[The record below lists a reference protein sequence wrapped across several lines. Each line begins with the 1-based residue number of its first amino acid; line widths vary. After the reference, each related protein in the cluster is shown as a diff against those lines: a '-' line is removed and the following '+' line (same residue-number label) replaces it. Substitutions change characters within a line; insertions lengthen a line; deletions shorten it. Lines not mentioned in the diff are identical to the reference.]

1 MEASSTRGVQDGH
14 LAFDLD
20 GPGKQR
26 FTTRGNWPGCQRR
39 DIFGEP
45 PTEASGDAPMRGACL
60 HAGPMPTSGSLTFL
74 DALARRSLPLG
85 MRLRL
90 LSALLALAAPHVRGG
105 AQAPPAPPRLAALVS
120 DAAGVRVT
128 TRSAREYAAASA
140 AYRDLLTRLRALDR
154 GSLGRDDQVDYD
166 LLDAYLRTRAFEIDS
181 LRVHEVV
188 PVSYLSLGATDRLF
202 LRPGAISDAG
212 VLDALAELRQ
222 FPAVLAHA
230 RANLKVPARTWTENA
245 IAQARYAR
253 LLLDEYVP
261 RAAVDDP
268 AIKRDLIGAAQEA
281 SRATEEFRLWME
293 RDLLPR
299 STRPPTWKPS
309 DIEFYQLQFEQLDG
323 YGVDQMLRIAERE
336 AVQLTAEM
344 RALAKEIHPSGDLR
358 TVWEQMKDE
367 APPWEG
373 VIPMAQRYVDL
384 TTAWLRGAGAHV
396 ATIPDFDYGAVLTT
410 PMARRTLSF
419 GGAQYGPTVAGR
431 LSGYYVLT
439 PLEPWLTE
447 AEQASRLR
455 SYNPYWTHVIS
466 YHEWLGHTA
475 QRAAAAQ
482 HVTRPMRR
490 LFQSGYF
497 SQSWSFYL
505 ERLLEDEGYY
515 DVLPYMERLKTKMAR
530 RQMRMWRVQRIL
542 TKLKMAKGEMSFEQ
556 AVKAYIDHIGMEPTN
571 AFLEVQR
578 DSQNATPPGRE
589 IIGELVILQLRDE
602 YKRRMGVHYSLRRFN
617 DQLLA
622 YGDLPFKQ
630 IRRLMFE

>member
-1 MEASSTRGVQDGH
+1 MSRLTRAAVV
-14 LAFDLD
+14 
-20 GPGKQR
+20 
-26 FTTRGNWPGCQRR
+26 
-39 DIFGEP
+39 
-45 PTEASGDAPMRGACL
+45 
-60 HAGPMPTSGSLTFL
+60 
-74 DALARRSLPLG
+74 
-85 MRLRL
+85 
-90 LSALLALAAPHVRGG
+90 LLAALPAGVASVAANARSAA
-105 AQAPPAPPRLAALVS
+105 AQAPSATTPSPSQRLAALV
-120 DAAGVRVT
+120 AEAGQVRT
-128 TRSAREYAAASA
+128 PTRAAREYAAASA
-140 AYRDLLTRLRALDR
+140 AYRSLLQRLRGIDR
-154 GSLGRDDQVDYD
+154 NALGRDDQVDYD
-166 LLDAYLRTRAFEIDS
+166 LLDAHLRTRAFEIDS
-181 LRVHEVV
+181 LRVHELV
-188 PVSYLSLGATDRLF
+188 PVNYIALGATDRLF

-212 VLDALAELRQ
+212 VREALAELRE
-222 FPAVLAHA
+222 FPSVLASA
-230 RANLKVPARTWTENA
+230 RANLTTPARTWTENA

-253 LLLDEYVP
+253 ILLDEYVP
-261 RAAVDDP
+261 QAMVDDP
-268 AIKRDLIGAAQEA
+268 ALKRDLVAAAQEA
-281 SRATEEFRLWME
+281 SRAVESFSRWME

-309 DIEFYQLQFEQLDG
+309 DIDFYQLQFEQLDG
-323 YGVDQMLRIAERE
+323 YGVDEMLRIAERE
-336 AVQLTAEM
+336 AVQLTSEM
-344 RALAKEIHPSGDLR
+344 QALAKAIHPSGDLR
-358 TVWEQMKDE
+358 TVWERMKDE

-373 VIPMAQRYVDL
+373 VIPMAQRYVQM
-384 TTAWLRGAGAHV
+384 TTDWLRGPGAHV

-447 AEQASRLR
+447 AEKASRIR

-497 SQSWSFYL
+497 SQAWSFYL
-505 ERLLEDEGYY
+505 ERLLEEEGYY
-515 DVLPYMERLKTKMAR
+515 DVLPYMERLKTQMAR

-542 TKLKMAKGEMSFEQ
+542 TKLKMAKGEMTFDQ
-556 AVKAYIDHIGMEPTN
+556 AVQAYIDHIGMEPTN

-589 IIGELVILQLRDE
+589 IIGELMIVQLRDE
-602 YKRRMGVHYSLRRFN
+602 YKRRMGAHYSLRAFN
-617 DQLLA
+617 DRLLT

>member
-1 MEASSTRGVQDGH
+1 MQH
-14 LAFDLD
+14 LA
-20 GPGKQR
+20 R
-26 FTTRGNWPGCQRR
+26 
-39 DIFGEP
+39 
-45 PTEASGDAPMRGACL
+45 AA
-60 HAGPMPTSGSLTFL
+60 HFL
-74 DALARRSLPLG
+74 RTALPAAAALALALARP
-85 MRLRL
+85 
-90 LSALLALAAPHVRGG
+90 AG
-105 AQAPPAPPRLAALVS
+105 AQGAAVPATSPSQRLAALVTE
-120 DAAGVRVT
+120 AGQVRIP

-140 AYRDLLTRLRALDR
+140 AYRGILQRLRAIDR
-154 GSLGRDDQVDYD
+154 GALGRDDQVDFD
-166 LLDAYLRTRAFEIDS
+166 LLDAHVRTRAFEIDS
-181 LRVHEVV
+181 LRLHELV
-188 PVSYLSLGATDRLF
+188 PVNYIALGATDRLF

-212 VLDALAELRQ
+212 VRDALNELRQ
-222 FPAVLAHA
+222 FPAVLANA
-230 RANLKVPARTWTENA
+230 RANLTTPARTWTENA
-245 IAQARYAR
+245 IAQGRYAR

-261 RAAVDDP
+261 QAMVDDP
-268 AIKRDLIGAAQEA
+268 ALKRDLVAAAQDA
-281 SRATEEFRLWME
+281 SRAVESFSQWME

-309 DIEFYQLQFEQLDG
+309 EIDFYQLQFEQLDG
-323 YGVDQMLRIAERE
+323 YGVEEMLRIAERE
-336 AVQLTAEM
+336 AEQLTAEM
-344 RALAKEIHPSGDLR
+344 RALAREIHPSGDLR

-373 VIPMAQRYVDL
+373 VIPMAQRYVDM
-384 TTAWLRGAGAHV
+384 TTQWLRGRGAHV

-447 AEQASRLR
+447 TEKASRIR

-482 HVTRPMRR
+482 NVTRPMRR

-497 SQSWSFYL
+497 SQAWSFYL
-505 ERLLEDEGYY
+505 ERLLEEEGYY
-515 DVLPYMERLKTKMAR
+515 DVLPYMERLKTQMAR

-542 TKLKMAKGEMSFEQ
+542 TKLKMAKGEMTFDQ
-556 AVKAYIDHIGMEPTN
+556 AVQAYIDHIGMEPTN

-589 IIGELVILQLRDE
+589 IIGELMIVQLRDE
-602 YKRRMGVHYSLRRFN
+602 YKRRMGAHYSLKAFN
-617 DQLLA
+617 DRLLT
-622 YGDLPFKQ
+622 YGDLPFRQ

>member
-1 MEASSTRGVQDGH
+1 MSPSARAALTLIAAQSLGATVLSTSARPARAQEAAPAQRLATLVSEASRVST
-14 LAFDLD
+14 
-20 GPGKQR
+20 P
-26 FTTRGNWPGCQRR
+26 
-39 DIFGEP
+39 
-45 PTEASGDAPMRGACL
+45 
-60 HAGPMPTSGSLTFL
+60 
-74 DALARRSLPLG
+74 
-85 MRLRL
+85 
-90 LSALLALAAPHVRGG
+90 
-105 AQAPPAPPRLAALVS
+105 
-120 DAAGVRVT
+120 

-140 AYRDLLTRLRALDR
+140 AYRDLLARLRTIDP
-154 GSLGRDDQVDYD
+154 GSLGLDDRVDWE
-166 LLDAYLRTRAFEIDS
+166 LLDAHLRTRAFEIDS
-181 LRVHEVV
+181 LRLHEVV
-188 PVSYLSLGATDRLF
+188 PVNYLSLGATDRLF
-202 LRPGAISDAG
+202 LRPGAISDEG
-212 VLDALAELRQ
+212 VRRALTELRQ
-222 FPAVLAHA
+222 FPAVLANA
-230 RANLKVPARTWTENA
+230 RANLKAPARTWTENA
-245 IAQARYAR
+245 MAQARYAR
-253 LLLDEYVP
+253 ILLDDYVP

-268 AIKRDLIGAAQEA
+268 ALKRDLVAAAQEA
-281 SRATEEFRLWME
+281 SRATEEFRGWLARE
-293 RDLLPR
+293 LLPR
-299 STRPPTWKPS
+299 STRLPTWKPS
-309 DIEFYQLQFEQLDG
+309 DIDFYQLQFEQLEG
-323 YGVDQMLRIAERE
+323 YGVDEMLRIAERD
-336 AVQLTAEM
+336 AVQLTGEM

-373 VIPMAQRYVDL
+373 VIPMAQRYVEM
-384 TTAWLRGAGAHV
+384 TTEWLRGRGAHV
-396 ATIPDFDYGAVLTT
+396 ATIPAFDYGAVLTT

-439 PLEPWLTE
+439 PLEPWLTD
-447 AEQASRLR
+447 AEKASRIR

-497 SQSWSFYL
+497 SQAWSFYL

-515 DVLPYMERLKTKMAR
+515 DVLPHMERLKTKMAR

-542 TKLKMAKGEMSFEQ
+542 TKLKMAKGEMTFDQ
-556 AVKAYIDHIGMEPTN
+556 AVQAYIDHIGMEPTN

-589 IIGELVILQLRDE
+589 IIGELMIVQLRDE
-602 YKRRMGVHYSLRRFN
+602 YQRRMGAHYTLKAFN
-617 DQLLA
+617 DRLLT

>member
-1 MEASSTRGVQDGH
+1 
-14 LAFDLD
+14 
-20 GPGKQR
+20 
-26 FTTRGNWPGCQRR
+26 
-39 DIFGEP
+39 
-45 PTEASGDAPMRGACL
+45 MRIR
-60 HAGPMPTSGSLTFL
+60 HRPIV
-74 DALARRSLPLG
+74 
-85 MRLRL
+85 L
-90 LSALLALAAPHVRGG
+90 LLALLATSWPARGVSQAAPA
-105 AQAPPAPPRLAALVS
+105 AQAPADASPLASLVAE
-120 DAAGVRVT
+120 AARVRT
-128 TRSAREYAAASA
+128 PTRSAREYAAASA
-140 AYRDLLTRLRALDR
+140 SYRDLLGRLRAIDR
-154 GSLGRDDQVDYD
+154 SSLGRDDQVDYD
-166 LLDAYLRTRAFEIDS
+166 LLDAHLRTRAFEIDS

-188 PVSYLSLGATDRLF
+188 PVNYLALGATDRLF
-202 LRPGAISDAG
+202 LRPGAIGDAG
-212 VLDALAELRQ
+212 VREALAELRQ
-222 FPAVLAHA
+222 YPAVLANA
-230 RANLKVPARTWTENA
+230 RANLTTPARTWTENA

-253 LLLDEYVP
+253 ILLDKYVP
-261 RAAVDDP
+261 ESSVDDP
-268 AIKRDLIGAAQEA
+268 ALKGELMTAARDA
-281 SRATEEFRLWME
+281 SRAVVEFSEWMQ

-309 DIEFYQLQFEQLDG
+309 DIDVYQLQFEQLDG
-323 YGVDQMLRIAERE
+323 YGVDEMLRIAERE

-344 RALAKEIHPSGDLR
+344 RALAREIHPSGDLR

-384 TTAWLRGAGAHV
+384 TTEWLRGRGAHV
-396 ATIPDFDYGAVLTT
+396 ATIPDFDYGAVLAT

-439 PLEPWLTE
+439 PLEPWLTDTE
-447 AEQASRLR
+447 RASRIR

-482 HVTRPMRR
+482 NVTRPMRR

-497 SQSWSFYL
+497 SQAWSFYL
-505 ERLLEDEGYY
+505 ERLLEEEGYY

-542 TKLKMAKGEMSFEQ
+542 TKLKMAKGQMTFDQ
-556 AVKAYIDHIGMEPTN
+556 AVQAYVDHIGMEPTN
-571 AFLEVQR
+571 AYLEVQR

-589 IIGELVILQLRDE
+589 IIGELMIVQLRDE
-602 YKRRMGVHYSLRRFN
+602 YKRRMGAHYSLRAFN
-617 DQLLA
+617 DRLLT